1 MAPGQGSSSPSL
13 LPTTA
18 RPGLAWPYHGADPLP
33 PPSFQ
38 IFAMF
43 FAFCLYYNFD

>member
-1 MAPGQGSSSPSL
+1 MAPGQGSSL
-13 LPTTA
+13 LPTA
-18 RPGLAWPYHGADPLP
+18 AWPSLAQPYYGADPLP
-33 PPSFQ
+33 PPFQ

>member
-1 MAPGQGSSSPSL
+1 MSGCTRSRAQRSFSLILRQGAALAQLTCSPLL
-13 LPTTA
+13 LP
-18 RPGLAWPYHGADPLP
+18 
-33 PPSFQ
+33 FQ

>member
-1 MAPGQGSSSPSL
+1 MASGQGSSSPSL

-18 RPGLAWPYHGADPLP
+18 RPDPLP

>member
-1 MAPGQGSSSPSL
+1 MAPGQGSSL
-13 LPTTA
+13 LPT
-18 RPGLAWPYHGADPLP
+18 YGADPLP
-33 PPSFQ
+33 PPFQ